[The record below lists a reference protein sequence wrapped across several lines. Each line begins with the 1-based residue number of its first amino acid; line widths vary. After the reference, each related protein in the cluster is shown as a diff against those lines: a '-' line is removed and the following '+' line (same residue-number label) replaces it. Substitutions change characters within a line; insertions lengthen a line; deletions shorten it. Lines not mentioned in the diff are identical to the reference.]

1 MTISIFNLNLFIFI
15 NFIFIINFT
24 KIRFFHLNI
33 DKPDKKRKFHS
44 KPTPLAGGQL
54 IVLNIFLYYL
64 IYIFFKI
71 FWKKK
76 FFFNKN

>member
-1 MTISIFNLNLFIFI
+1 MTISYLILTLFILI

-54 IVLNIFLYYL
+54 IVLNIFLL
-64 IYIFFKI
+64 FDIYFF
-71 FWKKK
+71 
-76 FFFNKN
+76 